1 MMKATRILLA
11 CTIVFV
17 LLASGLSCTSGRC
30 VGYICTYEGKQ
41 PPYTRSETDRG
52 KIHLVENPNAVDPTW
67 QQLEAFLIADN
78 TDKEA
83 YDLETH
89 PCGVFAEE
97 LQNNAEAAGIRAAW
111 VAIDF
116 VGGGDGHA
124 LDAFNTT
131 DKGLVFIDC
140 TGGSNSSDV
149 AQPQQGESWG
159 KADDW
164 DKVAY
169 LSIGQEYG
177 LISLSVAVCPEY
189 ECYEAYKQ
197 QKADFD
203 AALDEY
209 NQAMDAHNAD
219 VQNYNN
225 WIWGKTFHPGTA
237 DYQKAQDWYNNIQSE
252 KRELYARLQALN
264 KEGGALVAFW
274 EPLGNVSHINIY
286 W

>member
-1 MMKATRILLA
+1 MKSTRILLV

-17 LLASGLSCTSGRC
+17 LLASGLACTSGKC
-30 VGYICTYEGKQ
+30 VSDVCTYEGKQ
-41 PPYTRSETDRG
+41 PPYASSETNRAS
-52 KIHLVENPNAVDPTW
+52 IHLVENPNAADPTW
-67 QQLEAFLIADN
+67 QQLEAFLIADS

-83 YDLETH
+83 YDLQTH

-124 LDAFNTT
+124 LNAFNTT
-131 DKGLVFIDC
+131 DRGLVFIDC
-140 TGGSNSSDV
+140 TGKDWQNNTVES
-149 AQPQQGESWG
+149 QQGVSWG
-159 KADDW
+159 AADDW

-177 LISLSVAVCPEY
+177 LISLSAATCPQY

-197 QKADFD
+197 QKADFE
-203 AALDEY
+203 AAWQQY
-209 NQAMDAHNAD
+209 NDD
-219 VQNYNN
+219 VQAYND
-225 WIWGKTFHPGTA
+225 WISGKTFYYGTA
-237 DYQKAQDWYNNIQSE
+237 DYNKAQSE
-252 KRELYARLQALN
+252 KRDLDARLQVLN
-264 KEGGALVAFW
+264 KEGDALGAFW

>member
-1 MMKATRILLA
+1 MKSTRILLA

-17 LLASGLSCTSGRC
+17 LLASGLACTSGKC
-30 VGYICTYEGKQ
+30 VSDICTYDGRQ
-41 PPYTRSETDRG
+41 PPYTRSETDRN
-52 KIHLVENPNAVDPTW
+52 KIHLVENSNAVDPTW
-67 QQLEAFLIADN
+67 QQLEAFLVADS

-83 YDLETH
+83 YDLQTH

-111 VAIDF
+111 VGIEF
-116 VGGGDGHA
+116 VEGGDGHA

-140 TGGSNSSDV
+140 TGKNWQDSTIES
-149 AQPQQGESWG
+149 QQGVSWG
-159 KADDW
+159 VADDW

-177 LISLSVAVCPEY
+177 LISLSAATCPAY
-189 ECYEAYKQ
+189 ECYEVYEQ
-197 QKADFD
+197 QKAAFD
-203 AALDEY
+203 VALDEY

-219 VQNYNN
+219 VEAYNS
-225 WIWGKTFHPGTA
+225 WIVGKIFHPGTA
-237 DYQKAQDWYNNIQSE
+237 DYQKVQQWYAEIQQDKSDLAAQ
-252 KRELYARLQALN
+252 LQTLN
-264 KEGGALVAFW
+264 KEGDALGSFW